1 MTENVTPLACRG
13 VREPSPYFSNGK
25 ICGILYVQPGIYPIE
40 RIDTMGKKILPALLA
55 LLGGGAGFAL
65 RKWQLATGFEA
76 DTALAIP
83 GAPAAMVMIAFS
95 ACMALLFFFLCRKEN
110 GPLSWES
117 AFAAGEQNTL
127 AATALI
133 LSAMLL
139 LVSGGLEI
147 MEYMVNGAS
156 FYTGE
161 TAFAK
166 AASRVLPPLRIVL
179 CLGSL
184 PCVFFWSRAILQK
197 KDGKECLSALEP
209 CILYCVWLIS
219 TYQSR
224 AADPVVQDYL
234 YEVFA
239 IVTALLGFYFIAGFS
254 FENGKPRQAVFFC
267 LMGIYFSLVTLA
279 DRHGTADLFRH
290 LFAVVYLT
298 AHVLL
303 ILNHPPEEQE
313 AVEEKTEADDHA

>member
-1 MTENVTPLACRG
+1 MRLPVRTTFQMEKNV
-13 VREPSPYFSNGK
+13 
-25 ICGILYVQPGIYPIE
+25 LYYIFTKSHPIE
-40 RIDTMGKKILPALLA
+40 RIDIMGKKILPAALA

-65 RKWQLATGFEA
+65 RKWQLATGFEP

-83 GAPAAMVMIAFS
+83 GAPAATVLMVFS
-95 ACMALLFFFLCRKEN
+95 ACMVLLFLLLCRREK
-110 GPLSWES
+110 GRLSWET

-147 MEYMVNGAS
+147 MEYTVNGAS
-156 FYTGE
+156 AYAGE

-166 AASRVLPPLRIVL
+166 VASRILPPLRIAL

-197 KDGKECLSALEP
+197 RGGDQSLSTLEP
-209 CILYCVWLIS
+209 CVLYCVWLIS
-219 TYQSR
+219 AYQSR

-239 IVTALLGFYFIAGFS
+239 IVTALLGLYFIAGFS
-254 FENGKPRQAVFFC
+254 FGNGKPRQAVFFC
-267 LMGIYFSLVTLA
+267 LSGIYFSLVTLA

-290 LFAVVYLT
+290 LFAVLYLT

-303 ILNHPPEEQE
+303 ILNHPPVEE
-313 AVEEKTEADDHA
+313 APAEEKTEADENA

>member
-1 MTENVTPLACRG
+1 
-13 VREPSPYFSNGK
+13 
-25 ICGILYVQPGIYPIE
+25 
-40 RIDTMGKKILPALLA
+40 MGKKILPAALA
-55 LLGGGAGFAL
+55 LLGGGVGFAL
-65 RKWQLATGFEA
+65 RKWQLATGFEP
-76 DTALAIP
+76 DTALAIS
-83 GAPAAMVMIAFS
+83 GAPAATVLMVFTL
-95 ACMALLFFFLCRKEN
+95 CMALLFLLLCRKE
-110 GPLSWES
+110 GKILSWQT

-147 MEYMVNGAS
+147 MEYTVNGAS
-156 FYTGE
+156 AYAGE

-166 AASRVLPPLRIVL
+166 VASRILPPLRIAL

-197 KDGKECLSALEP
+197 RGSSQSLSTLEP

-239 IVTALLGFYFIAGFS
+239 IVTALLGLYFIAGFS
-254 FENGKPRQAVFFC
+254 FGNGKPRQAVFFC
-267 LMGIYFSLVTLA
+267 LTGIYFSLVTLA
-279 DRHGTADLFRH
+279 DRHDMADLFRH
-290 LFAVVYLT
+290 LFAVLYLT

-303 ILNHPPEEQE
+303 ILNHPPVEE
-313 AVEEKTEADDHA
+313 APAEEKTEADENA